1 MECVFKN
8 RSRDSTA
15 RFQYFTESEMFFV
28 KAIFC
33 CSLLLQAA
41 HAASVTANNKS
52 PSDVTAS
59 TKCHNVHFNNYQYY
73 SEPNKE
79 IRAHFLKI
87 ENQLADV
94 QRKIDALTALV
105 NTSSSPAADKNAT
118 LTGNKTKSGGYG

>member
-1 MECVFKN
+1 MI
-8 RSRDSTA
+8 
-15 RFQYFTESEMFFV
+15 FV

-33 CSLLLQAA
+33 CSLLFQAA
-41 HAASVTANNKS
+41 HAASVTANNKTPAS
-52 PSDVTAS
+52 GVTAS

-87 ENQLADV
+87 ENQLVDV
-94 QRKIDALTALV
+94 QRKIEALTALV

-118 LTGNKTKSGGYG
+118 LTGNKAKSGGYIG